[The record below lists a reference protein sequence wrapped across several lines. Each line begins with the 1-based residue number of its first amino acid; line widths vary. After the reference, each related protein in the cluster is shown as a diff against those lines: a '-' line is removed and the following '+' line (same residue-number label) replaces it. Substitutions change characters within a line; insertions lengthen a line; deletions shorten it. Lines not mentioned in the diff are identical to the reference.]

1 MSKIKNPSK
10 TQQKTL
16 NEILKVASEQF
27 SQSGFDAVSIELIAR
42 EAKISRATVYNF
54 YNSKD
59 EILEE
64 LYSIL
69 LQKLRMLEH
78 ITDKTPDMVL
88 NTLFDTLKSLP
99 HDVGFVALN
108 KGRFS
113 YYEIEN
119 ILEDALDL
127 NRTEP
132 FRKLE
137 HRTFSALNKRVAMDV
152 LWSIFQS
159 CRNESAG
166 NVYFV
171 SYIKS
176 MLFRKKKK

>member
-27 SQSGFDAVSIELIAR
+27 SQSGFEAVSIELIAR
-42 EAKISRATVYNF
+42 EANISRATVYNF

-64 LYSIL
+64 LFGIL
-69 LQKLRMLEH
+69 LQKLRVLENMAE
-78 ITDKTPDMVL
+78 KTPDTVL
-88 NTLFDTLKSLP
+88 NALFDTLKTMP
-99 HDVGFVALN
+99 EVGFVALN
-108 KGRFS
+108 KGKYS

-137 HRTFSALNKRVAMDV
+137 HRTFSALNKRVVMDV
-152 LWSIFQS
+152 LWSIFRN

-166 NVYFV
+166 STYF
-171 SYIKS
+171 SAYLKS
-176 MLFRKKKK
+176 LLYRKKKK